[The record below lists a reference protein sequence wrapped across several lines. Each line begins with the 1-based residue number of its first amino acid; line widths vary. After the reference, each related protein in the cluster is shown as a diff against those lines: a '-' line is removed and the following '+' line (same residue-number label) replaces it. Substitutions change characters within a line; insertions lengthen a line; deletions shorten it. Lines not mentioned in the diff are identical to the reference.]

1 MKYFDAHAHVQFPMY
16 DADRREVLERM
27 REEEV
32 GALIVGVDEA
42 SSKGALALLDEYAAD
57 IPDLYA
63 AAGFHPNHAADGAF
77 DERAFRALLK
87 DPRVKAV
94 GECGLDNY
102 RPADADAVKPKQRE
116 VFEKHIQLALDADK
130 PLMIH
135 SRPFKGTQDAYRDLI
150 DILTSYKREHGEK
163 LRGDIHFFVGG
174 VDEARDLIDL
184 GFTLSFTAVLTFA
197 RDYDEVVRFAPLASI
212 LSETDAPYVA
222 PASRRGQRND
232 PLSVK
237 DVVAAIAGIR
247 AEDEE
252 SVRRA
257 ILANATRLFRL

>member
-16 DADRREVLERM
+16 DADRRELLERM
-27 REEEV
+27 CEEEV
-32 GALIVGVDEA
+32 GALIVGVDEP
-42 SSKGALALLDEYAAD
+42 SSKGALALLDEFAD

-63 AAGFHPNHAADGAF
+63 AAGFHPNHAAEELFNEDT
-77 DERAFRALLK
+77 FREFLK

-102 RPADADAVKPKQRE
+102 RPADADAAKPKQRE
-116 VFEKHIQLALDADK
+116 VFGKHVEFALEFDK

-150 DILTSYKREHGEK
+150 DILGSYKREHGEK

-174 VDEARDLIDL
+174 IDEARALIDL

-197 RDYDEVVRFAPLASI
+197 RDYDEVVRFAPLSSI

-222 PASRRGQRND
+222 PISRRGQRND

-247 AEDEE
+247 SEHEE
-252 SVRRA
+252 TVREA
-257 ILANATRLFRL
+257 ILANAKRLFKLH